1 MVYEDFKELPKRT
14 AADKALRD
22 KAIHIAKNLTY
33 DGYPKGLTSM
43 IYHFL
48 DTKTSNTN
56 RGTWINSDVVSENKH
71 PLNLAAR

>member
-22 KAIHIAKNLTY
+22 KAFHIAKNLTY

-43 IYHFL
+43 IHHFL